1 MIAARLED
9 VAPDGSST
17 LVTYG
22 LLNLTHRD
30 SHETPE
36 PLTPGK
42 RLQGRALH

>member
-30 SHETPE
+30 SHEHPRRWSPAE
-36 PLTPGK
+36 NIV
-42 RLQGRALH
+42 